1 MQNKKTYTDFIISEL
16 NKGNVKY
23 NDVCLLFCTK
33 FDLTKQ
39 TFNKF
44 WKQAN
49 TMYSEQRE
57 AINNAKLSTT
67 IELEKEAVKD
77 ANFYRNKIL
86 AKMEEIMEQKAKRVE
101 GQVIMPTYSDV
112 IRAGERI
119 AKIMGVDA
127 PTKSENINTNLNQ
140 EFKGFNFLPED
151 PDDAESE

>member
-16 NKGNVKY
+16 NKGNVQYK
-23 NDVCLLFCTK
+23 DVCSVFLRK
-33 FDLTKQ
+33 FALSRQ
-39 TFNKF
+39 TFDKY

-49 TMYSEQRE
+49 TIHSEQRE
-57 AINNAKLSTT
+57 AINNAKLEESIT
-67 IELEKEAVKD
+67 LEKEAVKD

-127 PTKSENINTNLNQ
+127 PTKSENTNINFEQ
-140 EFKGFNFLPED
+140 PIISFFDSED
-151 PDDAESE
+151 GN